1 MSKALRNDSQDNDES
16 DLDLHALLTGVCDE
30 KLTADEAV
38 RLADRLREEPAA
50 RRFYVRYL
58 DMHARLMGL
67 PGLIGTSHTRE
78 RPWARVV
85 SPALVERVVRLAPPL
100 AAASLAALGM
110 VLLLWKPTDDPAN
123 HRTDNQELP
132 VPAVV
137 SVMAEPQA
145 ATVNYVATVA
155 SASIDAQLGGRPAVA
170 GGRLP
175 PTACAVTA
183 GSVTLRFDGG
193 AEIFFDTG
201 SRFRITSRHS
211 LEVEE
216 GVFVFQ
222 GDATCEPLTITTPQ
236 ATLIDVGTQY
246 AGVVKPGA
254 EELHVIDG
262 AVRRSG
268 TGPEEFVPAG
278 VGRVYDVRAPQ
289 GRIIPI
295 DSALVRRSAQAK
307 GSPPVALPPIADD
320 TFVEVAESIGGLT
333 GGLGWRGGWVT
344 QRGRPAFAVG
354 HTGLGPVG
362 SGAIEHRGGGS
373 RAAHRCLEQPIDLG
387 TDGLRYVRYL
397 VRREAD
403 LPGDKNLAMLV
414 LRKHGLTVAEE
425 VSQQSF
431 IQLAVCRDDTVSLKF
446 RGASVRSSTALPAEA
461 TMAVVAK
468 VVSGR
473 ERPDQISM
481 RVMPVARLGDQEPE
495 AWTSVT
501 ASIATDLV
509 FDQISVEVASRGQV
523 WIDDIVVGPSWAS
536 IALPREGA
544 P

>member
-1 MSKALRNDSQDNDES
+1 MSKALRNDRQNNDES

-30 KLTADEAV
+30 RLTADEAV

-67 PGLIGTSHTRE
+67 PGLIGASHTQE
-78 RPWARVV
+78 RPWASVV
-85 SPALVERVVRLAPPL
+85 SKALLGRVVRLAPPL
-100 AAASLAALGM
+100 AAVSLAALGM
-110 VLLLWKPTDDPAN
+110 VLFLWRPTDDPADRRN
-123 HRTDNQELP
+123 DNQELP

-246 AGVVKPGA
+246 AAVVKPGA

-268 TGPEEFVPAG
+268 AGPEEFVPAG
-278 VGRVYDVRAPQ
+278 VGRVYDGRAPQ

-295 DSALVRRSAQAK
+295 DSALVRRSTQAK
-307 GSPPVALPPIADD
+307 GGLPVALPPIADD
-320 TFVEVAESIGGLT
+320 TFEVAAESIDGLT

-354 HTGLGPVG
+354 HTGLGPDG

-387 TDGLRYVRYL
+387 TDGLRYVRFL

-414 LRKHGLTVAEE
+414 LRKRGLTVAEE

-431 IQLAVCRDDTVSLKF
+431 IQLAVCRDDTVALKF
-446 RGASVRSSTALPAEA
+446 LGASVRSSTALPAEA
-461 TMAVVAK
+461 TVAVVAK
-468 VVSGR
+468 MVSGR
-473 ERPDQISM
+473 ERPDQISL
-481 RVMPVARLGDQEPE
+481 RVMPAARLGDQEPE
-495 AWTSVT
+495 AWTAVT

-523 WIDDIVVGPSWAS
+523 WIDGIVVGPSWAS
-536 IALPREGA
+536 IALPRVDA